1 MSMSYSYSSLGSFR
15 NCPRQFKFGKID
27 KVKVPRKVNIEA
39 YLGNVIH
46 RVLQQLYNRGAN
58 NKLMPLEDALKF
70 FDEEIEKVDRENIA
84 VISDYL
90 GIDDYLEQGREM
102 LTNHYEKYKPFDQ
115 GTQYGTEATLRF
127 NLPGTNFNF
136 IAKIDRLWKNE
147 NGKIEICDFKTGKS
161 LPRTD
166 DINFFHQMGLY
177 QLAVMK
183 NYPMLEEIE
192 VAQYFL
198 RFGEVVRDI
207 ITPDRLEILVED
219 IKQEIFAIQD
229 AIKFDNFPA
238 NESPLCNYCDYFN
251 LCPAKRHKIFLE
263 KDDESDNRDKQK
275 LAFDKTTEYLD
286 KYIQSKT
293 LKAELDALKDDL
305 GKLSVDLDQTK
316 FEGKGGSVKV
326 SCKTD
331 EKFITKS
338 RSESDYADLTALAWE
353 LGLDNYFTINAR
365 SIMKEVYKKNLL
377 EPEQMEK
384 LKKYIIIEESVRVSP
399 KVNKD
404 YDPDENHPED

>member
-39 YLGNVIH
+39 YLGNAIH

-70 FDEEIEKVDRENIA
+70 FEEEIEKVDREDFVI
-84 VISDYL
+84 ISDYL

-127 NLPGTNFNF
+127 DLPGTNFNF
-136 IAKIDRLWKNE
+136 IAKVDRLWKNE

-161 LPRTD
+161 LPRVD
-166 DINFFHQMGLY
+166 DVNFLHQMGLY

-229 AIKFDNFPA
+229 AIKFDNFSA

-251 LCPAKRHKIFLE
+251 LCPAKRHKIILE
-263 KDDESDNRDKQK
+263 KDEESENIDRQK

-293 LKAELDALKDDL
+293 LKAELDALKGDL
-305 GKLSVDLDQTK
+305 DKLSIELDQTK

-326 SCKTD
+326 THKTD
-331 EKFITKS
+331 EKFITKT
-338 RSESDYADLTALAWE
+338 RSESDYANLTALAKE
-353 LGLDNYFTINAR
+353 LGLYDYFTINAR
-365 SIMKEVYKKNLL
+365 ALMKEIYKMNRLK
-377 EPEQMEK
+377 PEQMKK
-384 LKKYIIIEESVRVSP
+384 LEQYIITEESVRISP
-399 KVNKD
+399 KIDKD
-404 YDPDENHPED
+404 YNLDESHPEE